1 MRDKEKGMLMKSV
14 DLHVGLIKGE
24 IKASAVLVM
33 LMGFCLAFLP
43 ILTLLGGGFLFLIPI
58 IVCGYRVNVKLFR
71 RSLYGEGAELYQL
84 LPLSPRDILL
94 GKAGAMVVLELA
106 AMAAMIVPAVVL
118 FFRPNDL
125 YGRALFGSTVEA
137 AVGPGLSPLEKGIL
151 AGLFFIAVLIVEF
164 AYCMYMVLAQNLIQR
179 FTGNLRVKIGD
190 YPCVIA
196 AGLVLGLILF
206 GGRQLAGLLNLSGTA
221 LFWFVIGKYALTLAT
236 GLVLY
241 GLCRENLEKAYGR

>member
-14 DLHVGLIKGE
+14 DLHVDLIKGE

-33 LMGFCLAFLP
+33 LTGFCLAFLP
-43 ILTLLGGGFLFLIPI
+43 ILMLLGGGLLLLIPI

-94 GKAGAMVVLELA
+94 GKAGAMVVWEMVLMSALT
-106 AMAAMIVPAVVL
+106 IPAVIL

-125 YGRALFGSTVEA
+125 YGREFFGITVEA
-137 AVGPGLSPLEKGIL
+137 AVGPGLSPMQKGML
-151 AGLFFIAVLIVEF
+151 AGLLFLGVFIVEF

-179 FTGNLRVKIGD
+179 FTGKISTKIGD

-196 AGLVLGLILF
+196 AGLALGLILF
-206 GGRQLAGLLNLSGTA
+206 GGRQLAGLLDLSGTA

-236 GLVLY
+236 GVILY